1 MDQTTETARPV
12 DGRTARRDRNR
23 LAVLDAVLELF
34 AEGNLNPGVHEVADR
49 SGVSLRSVYRY
60 FEDLDELVTAAI
72 DRQLQ
77 RTRPL
82 FDIEGVGEGPLTE
95 RIQRFAERRMGLF
108 EAVRVIYRASRIRA
122 ASDARVQQDLLDTQ
136 QWLSAQTQQMFA
148 PDLRA
153 MDEPAATDTERALDL
168 LTQFDALEHLRHRCG
183 LSREETAAFLQRS
196 LRRLLTPA

>member
-1 MDQTTETARPV
+1 MDQTTETDRPI

-77 RTRPL
+77 RTRHL
-82 FDIEGVGEGPLTE
+82 FDIEGLGEGSLPE
-95 RIQRFAERRMGLF
+95 RITRFSERRVGLF
-108 EAVRVIYRASRIRA
+108 EAVRVIYRASRVRA
-122 ASDARVQQDLLDTQ
+122 ASDPRVQQDLLDTQ
-136 QWLSAQTQQMFA
+136 QWLASQTQQMFA
-148 PDLRA
+148 PELRA

-168 LTQFDALEHLRHRCG
+168 LTQFDGLEHLRHRCG
-183 LSREETAAFLQRS
+183 LPREEAVAFLQRS
-196 LRRLLTPA
+196 LRRLLTPR